1 MSYNVWTWEK
11 KIQNDTLIK
20 VVSMKIKHIL
30 VSQPQPADI
39 SKTPYADMMKK
50 YGVSF
55 TFEKFIKL
63 DDVSASELRQEHVKL
78 PEHTAIVLTSRN
90 AIDHFFRVAKEMR
103 YAVPETLKYF
113 CINESTALYLQR
125 YVQYRKRKV
134 FYGNQTMPDL
144 IEIMRKHKDEKYLYC
159 CSDISS
165 DTAELMTA
173 AKLNFTKA
181 VMFRTVSADL
191 KHIKI
196 EDYDMLVFFSPAGIV
211 SLKENFPNF
220 VQGEVAIGGF
230 GETTCH
236 AITEAGFE
244 LNVKAPTQTAPS
256 MTMAIEQYLA
266 AEHKKSKKK

>member
-1 MSYNVWTWEK
+1 
-11 KIQNDTLIK
+11 
-20 VVSMKIKHIL
+20 MKIKSIL
-30 VSQPQPADI
+30 VSQPKPADV
-39 SKTPYADMMKK
+39 SKTPFADIMKK
-50 YGVSF
+50 YGVNI

-63 DDVSASELRQEHVKL
+63 DDVTASELRQEHIKL
-78 PEHTAIVLTSRN
+78 PEYTAIILTSRN

-103 YAVPETLKYF
+103 YTVPETLKYF

-134 FYGNQTMPDL
+134 FFGNQTMPDL

-159 CSDISS
+159 CSDITNDSAI
-165 DTAELMTA
+165 DLMTA
-173 AKLNFTKA
+173 AKLSFTKA
-181 VMFRTVSADL
+181 VMFRTVSADV
-191 KHIKI
+191 KHITI
-196 EDYDMLVFFSPAGIV
+196 ENYDMLVFFSPAGIL

-230 GETTCH
+230 GESTCH

-244 LNVKAPTQTAPS
+244 LNINAPTQTAPS

-266 AEHKKSKKK
+266 AEQKKSKKK

>member
-1 MSYNVWTWEK
+1 
-11 KIQNDTLIK
+11 
-20 VVSMKIKHIL
+20 MKIKSIL
-30 VSQPQPADI
+30 VSQPQPTDI
-39 SKTPYADMMKK
+39 TKTPYGDMMKK
-50 YGVSF
+50 YGVNF

-63 DDVSASELRQEHVKL
+63 DGVSASELRQEHIKL
-78 PEHTAIVLTSRN
+78 PEYTGIVLTSRN
-90 AIDHFFRVAKEMR
+90 AVDHFFRVAKEMR

-134 FYGNQTMPDL
+134 FFGNQTMPDL
-144 IEIMRKHKDEKYLYC
+144 IELMRKHKDEKYLYC
-159 CSDISS
+159 CSDITTDSS
-165 DTAELMTA
+165 IELMTA

-191 KHIKI
+191 KHVEIGN
-196 EDYDMLVFFSPAGIV
+196 YDMLIFFSPAGIL
-211 SLKENFPNF
+211 SLKENFPDF

-230 GETTCH
+230 GENTCN

-244 LNVKAPTQTAPS
+244 LNIKAPTQTAPS

-266 AEHKKSKKK
+266 AEQKKSKKK